1 MDARLWNIGAK
12 IEDLDREIAFL
23 LALGARL
30 LLRETFAGPDGP
42 SEYALLEFG
51 GTRLFLTP
59 RAVFETKLKRAPAP
73 GLTHAVFETQDF
85 ERDYALIAGQ
95 GSEVLIAPIEIEAG
109 FGRRRIAFFR
119 SPGGLVFE
127 LMQILESRI

>member
-1 MDARLWNIGAK
+1 MDARLWNIGIK
-12 IEDLDREIAFL
+12 IADLDSEIAYL
-23 LALGARL
+23 TAIGASL
-30 LLRETFAGPDGP
+30 LLREIFEGPDGP

-59 RAVFETKLKRAPAP
+59 RTVFEAKLGQELAP
-73 GLTHAVFETQDF
+73 GLTHAVFETRDF
-85 ERDYALIAGQ
+85 ARDYARIAGQ
-95 GSEVLIAPIEIEAG
+95 GSEVLIPPTDIEAG

-127 LMQILESRI
+127 LMQIDEARV